1 MTERIKVDMI
11 AEDESIDVPGPDA
24 EANPGI
30 NMPDRETN
38 QDPQLSDSDVDDRPQ
53 RDDQT
58 RSDDQARQDDRS
70 RQDQPPR
77 DNDHSERD
85 QPPNQ
90 RGHES
95 DSHPQTDDSP
105 RPAQPP
111 PAGGHDQ
118 SAADRFRELAS
129 QTGQSSE
136 YEPEQSLWSGSY
148 SHRSMVGVWIGLG
161 FATVLL
167 IAAAVMFEPVS
178 IWIALGLIVLIWV
191 IGVLTYLWRRLGI
204 HYELT
209 TQRFIHKDGLLTR
222 HTDRIEVIDI
232 SDVSYHQGP
241 VERIFGVGTIVISS
255 SDRSHPE
262 LVMVGIDD
270 VTDVATLIDDV
281 RRKERRKRSLHL
293 RQM

>member
-1 MTERIKVDMI
+1 MTWRIKVDMI
-11 AEDESIDVPGPDA
+11 AEDEPIDVPGPHA
-24 EANPGI
+24 EAYPGT

-38 QDPQLSDSDVDDRPQ
+38 QDPPLTDSDVDDRPQ
-53 RDDQT
+53 WDDQT
-58 RSDDQARQDDRS
+58 RSDGQTRQDRQS
-70 RQDQPPR
+70 RD
-77 DNDHSERD
+77 DDHPGREQR
-85 QPPNQ
+85 PN
-90 RGHES
+90 RHGHES
-95 DSHPQTDDSP
+95 DSPRHADDSP
-105 RPAQPP
+105 RPDQPP

-118 SAADRFRELAS
+118 TAADRFRKLAS

-136 YEPEQSLWSGSY
+136 YEQEQSLWSGSY
-148 SHRSMVGVWIGLG
+148 SHRSMVGVWIALG

-167 IAAAVMFEPVS
+167 VAAAVMFEPIS
-178 IWIALGLIVLIWV
+178 IWIALGLIVLIWG
-191 IGVLTYLWRRLGI
+191 IGILTYLWRRLGI

-270 VTDVATLIDDV
+270 VSDVATLIDDV